1 MEASAPRAIPAAVIR
16 DQPVTPGV
24 RLADAGARLPR
35 TQDSEQCSALPG
47 SEDAGSRGSGAAR
60 RARGVTGWSL
70 RLFPTMDGVDPALL
84 KALEEGTYVV
94 DPHAVAEAM
103 LRRREQL
110 AEARRLSKVLV
121 AGQVDERAI
130 GPADLD
136 EPAAG
141 ADVA

>member
-1 MEASAPRAIPAAVIR
+1 MEASAPRARPAAVIR
-16 DQPVTPGV
+16 
-24 RLADAGARLPR
+24 
-35 TQDSEQCSALPG
+35 
-47 SEDAGSRGSGAAR
+47 
-60 RARGVTGWSL
+60 
-70 RLFPTMDGVDPALL
+70 LFATMDGVDPALL
-84 KALEEGTYVV
+84 KSLDEGTYVV

-121 AGQVDERAI
+121 AAEVDGDTVR
-130 GPADLD
+130 PADLD